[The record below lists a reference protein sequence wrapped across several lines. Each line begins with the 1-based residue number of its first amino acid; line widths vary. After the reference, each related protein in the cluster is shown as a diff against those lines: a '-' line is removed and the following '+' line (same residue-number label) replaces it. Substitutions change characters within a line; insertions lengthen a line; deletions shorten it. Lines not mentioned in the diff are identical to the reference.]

1 MNKKQEESYDHKN
14 DWEDMW
20 LDNYLAA
27 RGVYRVNTR
36 SRQGA
41 GDVCTDAQPE
51 QRDGQTIFGEAA
63 VSRDID

>member
-1 MNKKQEESYDHKN
+1 MNKKQEESYDNKN

-27 RGVYRVNTR
+27 RGVYRIDIR

-41 GDVCTDAQPE
+41 GDVRSDAQ
-51 QRDGQTIFGEAA
+51 
-63 VSRDID
+63 

>member
-1 MNKKQEESYDHKN
+1 MNKKQEESYDNKN

-36 SRQGA
+36 SRKGA
-41 GDVCTDAQPE
+41 GNVCADAQPK
-51 QRDGQTIFGEAA
+51 QRDGPTVRREAA
-63 VSRDID
+63 VSRDLK